1 MPERLN
7 RYLARSGVA
16 SRRTADALI
25 AGGSVLVNGRRP
37 PADGMLIEPG
47 RDRITVAGRPVE
59 PVTSFLYLAVNKPA
73 GVVVTARDPQGR
85 PTLFDLLHEH
95 GDRRLFY
102 VGRLDSETRG
112 LILVTDDGQLAN
124 RLAHPRHKVPK
135 EYVAV
140 VRGIPGERD
149 LAQLRGGVELED
161 GRTQPAEVQLLGSAA
176 GVSDLRI
183 VIREGRNRQVRRMLA
198 AVGHD
203 VRQLRR
209 TAFGPVRLGRLKEGG
224 YRKLRPEEV
233 DSLRRAAGIAE
244 AQ

>member
-1 MPERLN
+1 VPERLN

-16 SRRTADALI
+16 SRRAADGLI

-37 PADGMLIEPG
+37 PREGMLIEPG
-47 RDRITVAGRPVE
+47 RDRVTVDGKPVE
-59 PVTSFLYLAVNKPA
+59 PVASYLYLAVNKPA

-85 PTLFDLLHEH
+85 STLFDLLHEH

-102 VGRLDSETRG
+102 VGRLDADTRG
-112 LILVTDDGQLAN
+112 LILVTDDGLLAN

-149 LAQLRGGVELED
+149 LNQLRHGIDLED

-183 VIREGRNRQVRRMLA
+183 VIREGRNRQIRRMLA
-198 AVGHD
+198 AVGHE

-224 YRKLRPEEV
+224 YRKLRPDEV
-233 DSLRRAAGIAE
+233 SALRRAAGLE
-244 AQ
+244 GER